1 MAQKE
6 YKPQPLPTD
15 AVRLPANVQPLV
27 EVLAHDIHTKWF
39 RERLSDGWTLGPDGP
54 NSSPLLKAW
63 TSLTDKQKES
73 SRSQASESLKLVYAC
88 GYELRPGAG
97 VTDEDIMSRLA
108 DDMARNAHEVWARNM
123 MDAGWSYGEKRDNE
137 RKLYP
142 DLRPY
147 DELSPREKEYD
158 LFVAQAAVEAI
169 SKAGCCIGVA
179 PKIET
184 SHLAELEKYLGEM
197 GFKEMENGP
206 IKDMMFDSA
215 IDYAVRK
222 GFTLDE
228 ITVFADTK
236 MEGLSGGQKPVPSTE
251 AELNGLRDAF
261 VRKEMERGLNAAF
274 RQVKL
279 ERKAQFGELRCET
292 VHEQLQLAIVTYNR
306 KETQNI
312 IEDLL
317 SPENDKWCLVEELK
331 KKNPDYLDDLSADW
345 YEKTMRKDLGYQP
358 YLEQAYNNFAEARA
372 YAQVVNESVLNF
384 GDKSFIGRMF
394 SKDPN
399 KLFKVADDGFVE
411 AKKEL
416 LEKVAGLEMIGKRE
430 DLGNGQTVHIGIY
443 MQDNSREAYDRVPM
457 LSITA
462 YDGSCAYQE
471 NVAFQ
476 KDGTMKYL
484 PIRYPESEM
493 GITGRYE
500 TDNPDFVA
508 AYRKFD
514 TLKEEMA
521 AAVKAVYENPAVS
534 RPVKALP
541 APILIKDQTSELEM
555 ERIRQQQKL
564 VNEVARIER
573 GLMEAKALR
582 QEKSLED
589 EQEKH
594 IVSVEVERKNIFK
607 DKEQKQEQKAP
618 FKVEAELNIGAPSV
632 CLDRYSAE
640 QKQSITE
647 EVLPYLRGF
656 GIPEANIKEL
666 LETGRTSVNG
676 EINIR
681 EKQAYDI
688 DVPKENVNVN
698 LEFHGWAV
706 NAIDPT
712 TGRNLG
718 ALDQFAASPNKK
730 VDLSGEKKKMEQEL
744 KQNQKQG
751 NGKKM

>member
-1 MAQKE
+1 MGFKKIETVPVTDTVQKKTRT
-6 YKPQPLPTD
+6 YIPQPLPTD

-27 EVLAHDIHTKWF
+27 ETLAHDIHTKWF

-108 DDMARNAHEVWARNM
+108 DDMARNAHEVWARDK

-137 RKLYP
+137 RKLHP

-184 SHLAELEKYLGEM
+184 SHLAELEQYLGAI
-197 GFKEMENGP
+197 GFKETEDSLT
-206 IKDMMFDSA
+206 KKLMFDSCV
-215 IDYAVRK
+215 DYAVRK
-222 GFTLDE
+222 GFSLDE
-228 ITVFADTK
+228 IKVFTEANAD
-236 MEGLSGGQKPVPSTE
+236 ELSGNLIAVPSTE
-251 AELNGLRDAF
+251 TELYAARDVF
-261 VRKEMERGLNAAF
+261 VTKEIERGLNAAF
-274 RQVKL
+274 QQVKL

-292 VHEQLQLAIVTYNR
+292 VHEQLQLAIAAFNR
-306 KETQNI
+306 KETQSVA
-312 IEDLL
+312 EDLL
-317 SPENDKWCLVEELK
+317 SPENDKWRLVEKLK
-331 KKNPDYLDDLSADW
+331 KTNPDYLEDLTASW
-345 YEKTMRKDLGYQP
+345 YEKTMRKELGYQP
-358 YLEQAYNNFAEARA
+358 YLEQVYNNFAEAKA
-372 YAQVVNESVLNF
+372 YAQVVNESILNF

-430 DLGNGQTVHIGIY
+430 DLGNGRTVHIGIY
-443 MQDNSREAYDRVPM
+443 MQDNSQEAYDRVPM

-493 GITGRYE
+493 GITGRYV

-541 APILIKDQTSELEM
+541 APILIKDQTSVLEM
-555 ERIRQQQKL
+555 ERIRQEQRL
-564 VNEVARIER
+564 VNEVSRIER
-573 GLMEAKALR
+573 GLMEAKQHRL
-582 QEKSLED
+582 EKETKV
-589 EQEKH
+589 QAQK
-594 IVSVEVERKNIFK
+594 IVRSHSF
-607 DKEQKQEQKAP
+607 
-618 FKVEAELNIGAPSV
+618 
-632 CLDRYSAE
+632 
-640 QKQSITE
+640 
-647 EVLPYLRGF
+647 
-656 GIPEANIKEL
+656 
-666 LETGRTSVNG
+666 
-676 EINIR
+676 
-681 EKQAYDI
+681 
-688 DVPKENVNVN
+688 
-698 LEFHGWAV
+698 
-706 NAIDPT
+706 
-712 TGRNLG
+712 
-718 ALDQFAASPNKK
+718 
-730 VDLSGEKKKMEQEL
+730 
-744 KQNQKQG
+744 
-751 NGKKM
+751 

>member
-6 YKPQPLPTD
+6 YIPQPLPTD

-108 DDMARNAHEVWARNM
+108 DDMARNAHEVWARDK

-137 RKLYP
+137 RKLHP

-197 GFKEMENGP
+197 GFKETAAGP
-206 IKDMMFDSA
+206 TKDMMFDSA
-215 IDYAVRK
+215 VDYAVRK

-251 AELNGLRDAF
+251 AELFAARA
-261 VRKEMERGLNAAF
+261 VYVAKEMDRGLNVAF
-274 RQVKL
+274 QQVKL
-279 ERKAQFGELRCET
+279 ERKAQFNELRCET
-292 VHEQLQLAIVTYNR
+292 VHEQLQQAIAAFNR
-306 KETQNI
+306 KETQGI
-312 IEDLL
+312 TEDLL
-317 SPENDKWCLVEELK
+317 SPDNDKWRLVEKLK
-331 KKNPDYLDDLSADW
+331 KTNPDYLEDLTASW
-345 YEKTMRKDLGYQP
+345 YEKTMRKELGYQP
-358 YLEQAYNNFAEARA
+358 YLEQVYNNFAEARA
-372 YAQVVNESVLNF
+372 YAQVVNESILNF

-411 AKKEL
+411 TKKEL
-416 LEKVAGLEMIGKRE
+416 LEKIAGLEMIGKRE
-430 DLGNGQTVHIGIY
+430 NLGNGQTVHIGIY
-443 MQDNSREAYDRVPM
+443 MKDNSQEAYDRVPM

-462 YDGSCAYQE
+462 YDGSCYHQE
-471 NVAFQ
+471 NIAFQ
-476 KDGTMKYL
+476 KDGTMKSL
-484 PIRYPESEM
+484 PIGYPESEI
-493 GITGRYE
+493 GYTGRYV

-521 AAVKAVYENPAVS
+521 AAVRAVYENPVVS

-541 APILIKDQTSELEM
+541 APILIKDQTSVLEM
-555 ERIRQQQKL
+555 ERIRQEQKL
-564 VNEVARIER
+564 FNEMAAVER
-573 GLMEAKALR
+573 GLMEAR
-582 QEKSLED
+582 QRRLKKEELE
-589 EQEKH
+589 EH
-594 IVSVEVERKNIFK
+594 TVSVEVERKHLFQN
-607 DKEQKQEQKAP
+607 KEQKREQKAP

-640 QKQSITE
+640 QKQAITE

-688 DVPKENVNVN
+688 DVPKEAVNVT
-698 LEFHGWAV
+698 LEYHGWAV

-730 VDLSGEKKKMEQEL
+730 VDLSGEKRKMEQEL

-751 NGKKM
+751 NGKKV